1 VRLLARVIVTPK
13 PVVND
18 PQGNTVR
25 AGLHRLGFEEVSEV
39 RVGKY
44 IEVSLEAGD
53 EAEARRQ
60 VSEMCR
66 KLLANHVIEDVR
78 FQVERPE
85 EPAGHSRHRD
95 STPLAE

>member
-1 VRLLARVIVTPK
+1 VKLLARVIVTPK

-25 AGLHRLGFEEVSEV
+25 GGLRRLGFDSITDV

-44 IEVSLEAGD
+44 IEVSLEAED
-53 EAEARRQ
+53 EAGARRQ

-85 EPAGHSRHRD
+85 EPVGHAGARE
-95 STPLAE
+95 STASE

>member
-1 VRLLARVIVTPK
+1 MWLARIDVTLK

-18 PQGNTVR
+18 PQGLTVKG
-25 AGLHRLGFEEVSEV
+25 GLHRLGFEEVTDV

-44 IEVSLEAGD
+44 IEVQLEAED
-53 EAEARRQ
+53 EDQARSR

-78 FQVERPE
+78 FQVEKASSNHHQPS
-85 EPAGHSRHRD
+85 EPSPTG
-95 STPLAE
+95 

>member
-1 VRLLARVIVTPK
+1 MVRLMARVIVTPK

-25 AGLHRLGFEEVSEV
+25 SGLRRLGFDKVSEV

-44 IEVSLEAGD
+44 IEVALEAAD
-53 EAEARRQ
+53 EPEARRQ

-66 KLLANHVIEDVR
+66 RLLANHVIEDVR
-78 FQVERPE
+78 FQVE
-85 EPAGHSRHRD
+85 PAEAGAGARQEA
-95 STPLAE
+95 TPGG